1 VKATAEAMRQTTGRE
16 PHDLP
21 FEAWLAHFI
30 ETPERRPFTFEG
42 RPWLPELA
50 RAAVTLP
57 NIVVE
62 KASQLGATI
71 LFLCAS
77 FYLMARR
84 ELPAGVVYF
93 FPTDGDVRELSKTK
107 AFPLLDRSYL
117 RGLVAGR
124 ADEVYLKR
132 IADSWLYF
140 RGTHSTIRMKAISAD
155 VANFDEAD
163 EIPAEALAMARERI
177 HASKLQWERHFSIP
191 TVPNYGVDRSFQA
204 TDQRFWTFRC
214 AACSKEFDLET
225 HFPNSLTVAKD
236 GTVLRCCPACKHPV
250 ALDDG
255 RWIARN
261 PGARGAGFHLSQLLS
276 PTVEPADLLR
286 EYTSTD
292 RVPQFMR
299 GRLGLPYVEASGK
312 LSEGEVLDLC
322 GAVERANTAERAFV
336 GIDVGRVL
344 HWVAVVNDGAVR
356 VIGMG
361 EEPTFEAMERRLREL
376 NCEKFVVDALPETH
390 YAIQLA
396 ERFRGIGWLNY
407 YTASKQPPRWT
418 EDEAR
423 NFLRV
428 DCNRTE
434 QLDRL
439 FGAVKGGKIVLPRRD
454 ALSEEYAKHLS
465 NLIRTNDEDESTGEI
480 EYLYVKTGPDHY
492 AHATLYA
499 MLAAGEWT
507 GPIRSLV
514 FRL

>member
-1 VKATAEAMRQTTGRE
+1 MRQSTGRE

-21 FEAWLAHFI
+21 FVPWLAHFI
-30 ETPERRPFTFEG
+30 ETPERRPFTFED
-42 RPWLPELA
+42 RPWLHELA
-50 RAAVTLP
+50 EAAVTLP

-62 KASQLGATI
+62 KASQVGATI

-117 RGLVAGR
+117 RELVGGR

-177 HASKLQWERHFSIP
+177 HASHLQWERHFSIP
-191 TVPNYGVDRSFQA
+191 TVPGYGVDRSFQA

-214 AACSKEFDLET
+214 AGCRKEFDLES
-225 HFPNSLTVAKD
+225 HFPESVREAKD
-236 GTVLRCCPACKHPV
+236 GTVLRCCPFCKKV
-250 ALDDG
+250 VSLADG

-276 PTVEPADLLR
+276 PTVDPADLLR
-286 EYTSTD
+286 EFKATD

-312 LSEGEVLDLC
+312 ITEKEVLDLC
-322 GAVERANTAERAFV
+322 SDTVRVNTAERAFV
-336 GIDVGRVL
+336 GIDVGRVM
-344 HWVAVVNDGAVR
+344 HWVALDGQLR
-356 VIGMG
+356 ILGMG
-361 EEPTFEAMERRLREL
+361 EEPGFDAIEKRLRAL
-376 NCEKFVVDALPETH
+376 NVEKFVIDALPETH
-390 YAIQLA
+390 SAIKLS
-396 ERFRGIGWLNY
+396 EKFRGAGWLNY
-407 YTASKQPPRWT
+407 YVSSNSPPKWT

-439 FGAVKGGKIVLPRRD
+439 LAAVKGSKLVLPRRD
-454 ALSEEYAKHLS
+454 AVCEEYAKHLA
-465 NLIRTNDEDESTGEI
+465 NLVRTPIEDDDTGEVQ
-480 EYLYVKTGPDHY
+480 YRYVKTGADHY

-507 GPIRSLV
+507 GPVKSLV